1 MAAEEAFG
9 VAAVREG
16 FEFVHHVHVEGF
28 AGEGVVD
35 GLAVDLGG
43 AGDVVGA
50 FGSAFDF
57 QGVDAHV
64 DQFGDVLDG
73 AEVFGVHDVGA
84 VFILVRGDEAAWA
97 VGLFQEDFFWLEG
110 FHGVGGGGDQVAG
123 LVVAV
128 LYRFVVPAA
137 GVGAGAL
144 VGVAVVH
151 VAGQQAA
158 AGVGHAQRTVYEDFE
173 FHFGDF
179 FADLADFVQ
188 GQFPGQDDPVDAL
201 AAPELNGGPV
211 DGVGLD

>member
-1 MAAEEAFG
+1 MVAGGEFVFDVDGEPSVIRIGNGAYYLLGAEVGGALFVGLVFLGYVAAEEAFG

-43 AGDVVGA
+43 AGNVVGA

-73 AEVFGVHDVGA
+73 AEVFGIHDVGA
-84 VFILVRGDEAAWA
+84 VFILVGGDKAAWA
-97 VGLFQEDFFWLEG
+97 VGFFQEDFFRLEG

-158 AGVGHAQRTVYEDFE
+158 AGVGHA
-173 FHFGDF
+173 
-179 FADLADFVQ
+179 
-188 GQFPGQDDPVDAL
+188 
-201 AAPELNGGPV
+201 
-211 DGVGLD
+211 